1 MPKVRYKSN
10 PEITRDTDQ
19 LNIHALAEVNMFDDS
34 AHFIDLD
41 VFITKKNKWVDFYEA
56 ISNSYII
63 FDNYN
68 TRFFEPENEIDRKR
82 GFTLN

>member
-10 PEITRDTDQ
+10 PEITRSTDQ
-19 LNIHALAEVNMFDDS
+19 LNIHAIAEVNMFDDS
-34 AHFIDLD
+34 VYFKDLD
-41 VFITKKNKWVDFYEA
+41 VFITKKNKWIDLKQA
-56 ISNSYII
+56 ISDGDII

-68 TRFFEPENEIDRKR
+68 TRFFEPETEEDRKR